1 MSAEPLKPCE
11 QFQELVKIIDQSI
24 SVEEQENMARRKRIR
39 TEQSLPT
46 EEKSHATECDD
57 QQMMERRSKEIDYK
71 MSSMP
76 PSKLPNLIKR
86 LSWAI
91 ERTDKLCSPPPNL
104 ESNADDGNPSR
115 DFGITHQPRKS
126 VPVFI
131 SRYVPTI
138 QASLT
143 LPRCQ
148 LRACLWTWP
157 TKLSML
163 CVGDDSKPLRVPLY
177 AF

>member
-1 MSAEPLKPCE
+1 
-11 QFQELVKIIDQSI
+11 
-24 SVEEQENMARRKRIR
+24 MARRKRIR

-115 DFGITHQPRKS
+115 DFGITHQPRKIRICTAPIANLAPEIGYRRELRS
-126 VPVFI
+126 DLRFI
-131 SRYVPTI
+131 R
-138 QASLT
+138 
-143 LPRCQ
+143 
-148 LRACLWTWP
+148 
-157 TKLSML
+157 
-163 CVGDDSKPLRVPLY
+163 G
-177 AF
+177 